1 MQRYIHML
9 NRLLPEAVTED
20 VFKQLHQELSTDA
33 NWTINYVVLT
43 ISSCL
48 IATFGLISNSTAVI
62 IGAMIIAPLML
73 PLRGL
78 AFGALEGDLILFRK
92 ALGAIAGATIIAL
105 VLSWLTGRIA
115 GIPEYGSEVLS
126 RTQPNLVDLG
136 IAVVAGGISS
146 FAKTR
151 ERISDALAG
160 VAIAVALMPPLC
172 VVGLSLSQGIWSF
185 SLGAFLLYVTNLL
198 GITLACMLVFIVAG
212 YTKVNHALSWTFGFT
227 ALLFLPLGV
236 SFWELARQAR
246 LQATINN
253 TLVRRTIT
261 IGQPEVQL
269 VRTKVNW
276 TAKPP
281 IVYLTVETD
290 QEITPKQVRL
300 VQEFISKEMR
310 HPYQLVFFVSEVKQV
325 TTQEPEESPE
335 PVPPLLPPAQAPVLH
350 QPPRSQL

>member
-1 MQRYIHML
+1 ML

-20 VFKQLHQELSTDA
+20 VFKELHQELSIDA
-33 NWTINYVVLT
+33 NWTINYAVLT

-78 AFGALEGDLILFRK
+78 AFGALEGDLKLFRK
-92 ALGAIAGATIIAL
+92 AFGAIAGATILAL

-146 FAKTR
+146 FAKIR

-198 GITLACMLVFIVAG
+198 GITLACMLVFILAG
-212 YTKVNHALSWTFGFT
+212 YTKVNHALGWTFGFT

-276 TAKPP
+276 TATPP

-290 QEITPKQVRL
+290 QLITPKQVRL
-300 VQEFISKEMR
+300 VEEFISKEMKR
-310 HPYQLVFFVSEVKQV
+310 PYQLVFFVSEVKQV
-325 TTQEPEESPE
+325 TAEEPDEPDEPDKPQK

-350 QPPRSQL
+350 QPPMSQL